1 MLTLPFTVRN
11 IILLALP
18 SETNWGPALPTP
30 ADADAVKFQLVD
42 VFLYLLLLFVIMCN
56 CADDGLVIVV
66 VVVAA
71 KASESCCLPCA
82 LPASFRLASLLA
94 YKGICCY
101 RCCCCCCCFCSC
113 CWLLFSFLINTL
125 TNYALLAFLHIVI
138 VIAAHQKQQK
148 DSRCEHAQLLF
159 SVSSFL
165 AN

>member
-1 MLTLPFTVRN
+1 MLTLPFTVHN

-18 SETNWGPALPTP
+18 SDTNWGPALPTP

-101 RCCCCCCCFCSC
+101 CCCCCFCSC

>member
-1 MLTLPFTVRN
+1 MLTLPFTVHN

-18 SETNWGPALPTP
+18 SETSWGPALPTP

-101 RCCCCCCCFCSC
+101 CCCCCCCFCSC